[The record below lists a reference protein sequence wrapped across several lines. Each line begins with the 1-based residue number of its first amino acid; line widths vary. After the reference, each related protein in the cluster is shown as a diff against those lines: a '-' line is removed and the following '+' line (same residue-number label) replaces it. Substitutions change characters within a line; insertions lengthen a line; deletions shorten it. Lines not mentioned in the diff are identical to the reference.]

1 MQEGRYYM
9 NVLMASDM
17 CLCFSIQEEDIIDH
31 INAKCHVFTF
41 MTNLLTICVLHAEA
55 SEYQ

>member
-31 INAKCHVFTF
+31 TNAKCHVFTF

-55 SEYQ
+55 S